1 MPAQPTIFCNR
12 ARRIVDAAFIKVA
25 GKLLFFSH
33 LRPFSYWDN
42 YYGEHPEIT
51 EAFFRLLHY
60 PTLQRYDNKG
70 FIASKINSLNISDLF
85 PASFTSVSDALDS
98 PNATNKIWFI
108 KPTCSTSGKGIQCL
122 TAQELAEF
130 QLPPH
135 HIIQEQVAGIELINA
150 HKYTA
155 RAYVLIYDKRVFLFD
170 DGFVMIHGVPYS
182 ENATDFAVQV
192 DHSGYTEVGSA
203 IKMMRMAE
211 LPNFE
216 LKLAQLK
223 QKISFLKPVL
233 SELIAAS
240 STREYGLL
248 GIDLLYDKH
257 NNPTLIEIN
266 SKANF
271 VHTDTIN
278 HSLNIPFFAAVI
290 GTLYT
295 HIKDTRLIEI

>member
-1 MPAQPTIFCNR
+1 MSAQPTILCNR

-25 GKLLFFSH
+25 GKLLFFSQ
-33 LRPFSYWDN
+33 LPPFSYWDN

-51 EAFFRLLHY
+51 DIFFRLLHY

-70 FIASKINSLNISDLF
+70 FIASKISSLSINNLF
-85 PASFTSVSDALDS
+85 PATYTSVTEVL
-98 PNATNKIWFI
+98 NASHATEKIWFV

-122 TAQELAEF
+122 TTKELALF

-135 HIIQEQVAGIELINA
+135 HIIQEQVAGIELINT

-155 RAYVLIYDKRVFLFD
+155 RAYVLVFDKRVFLFD

-192 DHSGYTEVGSA
+192 DHSGYTEIDSS

-211 LPNFE
+211 LSDFA
-216 LKLAQLK
+216 LKMAQLK
-223 QKISFLKPVL
+223 QKMSLLKPVL

-240 STREYGLL
+240 SAREYGLL
-248 GIDLLYDKH
+248 GIDLLFDKH
-257 NNPTLIEIN
+257 HTPTLIEIN

-271 VHTDTIN
+271 VHTDAIN
-278 HSLNIPFFAAVI
+278 QSLNIPFFAAVI
-290 GTLYT
+290 STLYSNV
-295 HIKDTRLIEI
+295 KDSRLIEI